1 MNTLFIVASPI
12 GNLKDISQRAIET
25 LQSVNTIFCEDTR
38 VSIKLLNALKIEGK
52 KLISLNK
59 DNESAKIHKVL
70 EILSQE
76 NTILISDAGTPLIS
90 DPGAKVLE
98 TIYAAGHKVS
108 PIPGA
113 SALTS
118 FLSICPIDFTGFIF
132 EGFLP
137 HGPKQRRRVLK
148 KLYEADTQRPIV
160 FFESPHRI
168 KKTLVDIE
176 KIFSADTKIF
186 MARELTKLFEQ
197 SYYGDIN
204 TVIEKLENQ
213 FSKDVQG
220 EFVFLIA

>member
-12 GNLKDISQRAIET
+12 GNLKDISQRAIDT

-90 DPGAKVLE
+90 DPGTKVLE

-204 TVIEKLENQ
+204 TVIEELENQ

>member
-12 GNLKDISQRAIET
+12 GNLKDISQRAIDT

-59 DNESAKIHKVL
+59 DNESAKTHKVL

-204 TVIEKLENQ
+204 TVIEELENQ

>member
-12 GNLKDISQRAIET
+12 GNLKDISQRAIDT

-204 TVIEKLENQ
+204 TVIEELENQ

>member
-12 GNLKDISQRAIET
+12 GNLKDISQRAIDT

>member
-12 GNLKDISQRAIET
+12 GNLKDISQRAIDT

-38 VSIKLLNALKIEGK
+38 VSIKLLNALQIKGK

-59 DNESAKIHKVL
+59 DNEDAKIHKVL
-70 EILSQE
+70 EILSKE

-98 TIYAAGHKVS
+98 TIYTAGHKVS

-168 KKTLVDIE
+168 KKTLLDIE

-204 TVIEKLENQ
+204 TVIEELENQ